1 MNKGKGGRGKKETQ
15 TKFPCQLCGKSAKW
29 GQKALQCD
37 SCDMWYHV
45 HGLFMNSIIYDALA
59 NSSTEWN
66 CCNCGLPSI
75 ASSFF
80 SSIASNSMG
89 NVWSDANS
97 STSSLHSPIAT
108 LSPIHEIRGR
118 CQRTRKKGLN
128 ILVANCTGVTSKREQ
143 LAAELDYL
151 NPDVFIITETK
162 LGPGTNTSEIL
173 PMNYKAHRR
182 DRKAGGGGVM
192 IAVRD
197 DISFTPI
204 SQYDTNCELTW
215 IELHLQGA
223 KSLSWEHTT
232 DLQNRQYSH
241 WRNWTKQSVTSRRTI
256 PMRSS
261 CWVVTST
268 YETYPGMS
276 WRT

>member
-1 MNKGKGGRGKKETQ
+1 M
-15 TKFPCQLCGKSAKW
+15 
-29 GQKALQCD
+29 
-37 SCDMWYHV
+37 
-45 HGLFMNSIIYDALA
+45 
-59 NSSTEWN
+59 
-66 CCNCGLPSI
+66 
-75 ASSFF
+75 
-80 SSIASNSMG
+80 
-89 NVWSDANS
+89 SDANS

-108 LSPIHEIRGR
+108 SSPIHEIRGT

-128 ILVANCTGVTSKREQ
+128 ILVANCNGVTSKREQ

-197 DISFTPI
+197 DISFTLL

-215 IELHLQGA
+215 IELQLQGA
-223 KSLSWEHTT
+223 KKLIVGPPKSTIQSLEELDKPICNVKKDYPNAIIMLGGDFNLGDISWDELAHITGVT
-232 DLQNRQYSH
+232 NAPATFQRLMERCVGSLNLQE
-241 WRNWTKQSVTSRRTI
+241 V
-256 PMRSS
+256 
-261 CWVVTST
+261 
-268 YETYPGMS
+268 
-276 WRT
+276 